1 MVFFLALLPTVVDLT
16 QLTVTGFVEI
26 AVAITIVLPLVLGGY
41 VLAGARARQFFR
53 STRAIRWLN
62 RGTGTAMA
70 GAAAAVAA
78 S

>member
-1 MVFFLALLPTVVDLT
+1 
-16 QLTVTGFVEI
+16 
-26 AVAITIVLPLVLGGY
+26 LPLVLGGY
-41 VLAGARARQFFR
+41 VLAGARARQLFR
-53 STRAIRWLN
+53 STRALRWLN